1 MATRRTTNPQRL
13 CSHRVDD
20 RIRLAST
27 SGQDGTMDLYRS
39 STLGQGRLWKRSAR
53 LTRAAV
59 SPISSAVKVR
69 SGQSMIQ
76 DRSLSGLRMR
86 PLADP
91 PSNRLFN
98 RSPSQPSR
106 SAPLL
111 SRTRCGHRMGPRF
124 MWFALDLMQDDPSL
138 HLLPW
143 IYPTALA
150 H

>member
-1 MATRRTTNPQRL
+1 MATRRTTNPRRL

-27 SGQDGTMDLYRS
+27 SGQDGTRDLYRS
-39 STLGQGRLWKRSAR
+39 LTLGQRRSWKRSAR
-53 LTRAAV
+53 LTKAAV
-59 SPISSAVKVR
+59 SPISSAAKVR
-69 SGQSMIQ
+69 SGQSTTQ
-76 DRSLSGLRMR
+76 GRSLSGLRMG

-91 PSNRLFN
+91 PSNRPFN

-111 SRTRCGHRMGPRF
+111 SRICCGRRMAPRF
-124 MWFALDLMQDDPSL
+124 MWFALDLMQGDPSF
-138 HLLPW
+138 HLPPW